1 MIHYGPQE
9 VPGGYQS
16 APDLPPPETWEPM
29 PPPPDQDDPP
39 GWEYTRQR
47 MAPQQPLWDDAQTPL

>member
-9 VPGGYQS
+9 VPDTYQP

-29 PPPPDQDDPP
+29 PPPPEQDQ
-39 GWEYTRQR
+39 Q
-47 MAPQQPLWDDAQTPL
+47 